1 MRFSAVELLTCA
13 LIMNSHMRK
22 FFVSLL
28 LFLVLGSL
36 EVSAQLN
43 KNYFF
48 WVGRSYI
55 IDNKFRDAI
64 ETLNVLLKVDTTA

>member
-1 MRFSAVELLTCA
+1 
-13 LIMNSHMRK
+13 MNSHMRK

-43 KNYFF
+43 KNYFSG
-48 WVGRSYI
+48 WAG
-55 IDNKFRDAI
+55 AI
-64 ETLNVLLKVDTTA
+64 SSTINFGMQSKR